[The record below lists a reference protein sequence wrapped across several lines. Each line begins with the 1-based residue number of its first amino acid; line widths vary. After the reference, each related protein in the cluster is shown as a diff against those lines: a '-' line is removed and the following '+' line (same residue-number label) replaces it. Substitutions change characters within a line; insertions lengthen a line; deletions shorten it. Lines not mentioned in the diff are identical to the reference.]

1 MIDTGEKVRQEQ
13 DKKKKSKPNIHW
25 IETIAVPTQREKQK
39 KQITDKGSTIRP
51 TTAFSTLKYLE
62 DNGIFTRF

>member
-39 KQITDKGSTIRP
+39 KTD
-51 TTAFSTLKYLE
+51 Y
-62 DNGIFTRF
+62 